1 MALQYSF
8 SDDLRHAI
16 GTGIHGDDDPSAI
29 TMLDFNSI
37 LITEK
42 SAIWLSALQLTR
54 NKLIMLTDSARENH
68 RIELNDATIKSH
80 RIESSEKSVQ
90 FGD

>member
-1 MALQYSF
+1 MWLFRIVF

-68 RIELNDATIKSH
+68 RIELNASGTSCRIKS
-80 RIESSEKSVQ
+80 
-90 FGD
+90 

>member
-1 MALQYSF
+1 MWLFRIVF

-29 TMLDFNSI
+29 TMLDFNYFNSI
-37 LITEK
+37 LITEN

-54 NKLIMLTDSARENH
+54 NKLIMLTDSSRENH
-68 RIELNDATIKSH
+68 RIELN
-80 RIESSEKSVQ
+80 
-90 FGD
+90 G